1 MTNALRHPGI
11 ALFALLISLASCA
24 DTESTESPVAPCPE
38 VPPEETSRHEFTL
51 VDASRPTPSNG
62 TTDDRDSRSLRVVVW
77 DEPTLPGPLPILLMA
92 HGFDGSPDKYE
103 SFASAVAAEGVVV
116 VAPEFPLTHYGVP
129 GGPQPG
135 MIDLENMPGDLS
147 FVLDALTEAASEPCD
162 PLFQRLDMERIT
174 AMGHS
179 LGGAVLTRATRHSCC
194 VEPRIA
200 STVFLAAATAVN
212 EIFFPDDDLE
222 AAGPP
227 TLVVHGRE
235 DDVVDL
241 EASEALY
248 GAITPPKA
256 FLVLEGTGHSDAIE
270 GDDPATAESRAWML
284 RAVLAFMRGTL
295 EDEGG
300 ALSSELNALSNE
312 GHTVINELDAP

>member
-1 MTNALRHPGI
+1 M
-11 ALFALLISLASCA
+11 
-24 DTESTESPVAPCPE
+24 PCPE
-38 VPPEETSRHEFTL
+38 ALTEGILRHELSL
-51 VDASRPTPSNG
+51 VDSSRPTPSNG
-62 TTDDRDSRSLRVVVW
+62 TTDERDSRTLRVVVW
-77 DEPTLPGPLPILLMA
+77 DGPALPGPLPILLMA

-103 SFASAVAAEGVVV
+103 AFASAVAGEGFVV

-135 MIDLENMPGDLS
+135 MIDLEHMPGDLS

-162 PLFQRLDMERIT
+162 PLFQRLDMERVT
-174 AMGHS
+174 ALGHS

-194 VEPRIA
+194 LEPRID
-200 STVFLAAATAVN
+200 TTIFLAAATAVN
-212 EIFFPDDDLE
+212 EIFFPDDTLE
-222 AAGPP
+222 ATGPP

-241 EASEALY
+241 EASEELY

-270 GDDPATAESRAWML
+270 GDEEATAEPRAWML
-284 RAVLAFMRGTL
+284 RAVVAFMRSTL
-295 EDEGG
+295 EDKESAVG
-300 ALSSELNALSNE
+300 SELNALSDE
-312 GHTVINELDAP
+312 GHTVINELDAL